1 MKIYL
6 YNLETG
12 EYIGQ
17 TLAYLN
23 LGESRKQGKH
33 VYDIPDNATDIKPPE
48 VTNKEIAVFKNG
60 KWLKQ
65 KDYRGTKFFDVKNKR
80 TVIITKLGEIT
91 KDLVPLTDAKYIN
104 YLKETDITTISNE
117 INKLIEVKYEEA
129 IKKLINI
136 QGHYFKTGDLPYLN
150 LQIGEIDK
158 QIQQKKE
165 KIQTIEVAVS
175 FLKSKPI
182 NEEVIEKIN
191 KLTTKQIELM
201 DEIDNISIS
210 IQSKLYDGSD
220 VFISVTYKE
229 LTNIVNKVTEVL
241 KKLENTRLVLIQSV
255 AGKTADELLD
265 MKQNIQT
272 KEFEDNLC

>member
-91 KDLVPLTDAKYIN
+91 KDLVPLTDDKYIN

-165 KIQTIEVAVS
+165 KIQTIEVAVI

-229 LTNIVNKVTEVL
+229 LTSIVNKVTEVL